1 MTRAVEDRK
10 TVKTELRVQAKP
22 KVLYI
27 LFYYWRTVVQGLL
40 VLITNKGK
48 WEV

>member
-1 MTRAVEDRK
+1 MTRAVKDKK
-10 TVKTELRVQAKP
+10 TVKTELSVQAKP

-40 VLITNKGK
+40 VLITDKGK